1 MSTGAAAALPLAVA
15 RPRVF
20 NPWLVAMAVVI
31 PTFMEVLDTT
41 IANVAL
47 RYIAGGLS
55 AAVTDSE
62 WVITS
67 YLAANAIILPI
78 SGWLAAHLGRRNYF
92 LLSITIFT
100 LSSFLCGMAT
110 SLGQLILFR
119 VMQGLAGGG
128 LQPSSQGILLDSF
141 PPEKQGAAQTMFGV
155 AALLAP
161 VVGPTLGGYITD
173 EYSWRWIFL
182 INIPVGIA
190 ALVLCAIVVRDPD
203 YLQDQRR
210 ELKKQPLNFDIL
222 GLTLLAMTMVC
233 WEVVLSKGQEWDWF
247 NDAFGRIQILSALFL
262 VGVTS
267 LVVWE
272 TRHSSPIVNFRP
284 LLDRNFAPC
293 CLIIFC
299 AFGVLYGSSTLLPAL
314 LESLFGYD
322 AFHAGLVLSP
332 AGAFTIMALV
342 VVGALLGRG
351 VDARW
356 LIAIGL
362 LILGAGNFWMSQLNL
377 EISPWQVVWPRVV
390 MITGLG
396 MIFAP
401 LNVAAFLYIPRSLR
415 PAAVGLL
422 ALLRNEGGSVGT
434 TMGQTIAERREI
446 FHALRLNENLD
457 QFNPAVNSYF
467 EQRRRYLSATDR
479 RSCGRPPNDSA
490 IARRSSGTASLLAFL
505 LRRFPDLCSPRS
517 RVGIPCLAY
526 ETLRRSKRSSH
537 CCRVGP
543 IITLENRRHE
553 LY

>member
-1 MSTGAAAALPLAVA
+1 MSPGASAVLAAPAP
-15 RPRVF
+15 RQRVF
-20 NPWLVAMAVVI
+20 NPWIVAMAVVI

-78 SGWLAAHLGRRNYF
+78 SGWLAALLGRRNYF
-92 LLSITIFT
+92 LLSIAIFT

-119 VMQGLAGGG
+119 IMQGLAGGG

-161 VVGPTLGGYITD
+161 VIGPTLGGYITD

-190 ALVLCAIVVRDPD
+190 ALALCAMVVRDPE
-203 YLQDQRR
+203 YLKDQRR
-210 ELKKQPLNFDIL
+210 ELKKQRLNFDIL
-222 GLTLLAMTMVC
+222 GLSLLAMTMVC

-247 NDAFGRIQILSALFL
+247 NDSFGRIQILSALFL
-262 VGVTS
+262 IGGTS
-267 LVVWE
+267 LVLWE
-272 TRHSSPIVNFRP
+272 TRHSNPIVNFRP

-332 AGAFTIMALV
+332 AGAFTIIALV

-377 EISPWQVVWPRVV
+377 EISAWQVVWPRVV

-401 LNVAAFLYIPRSLR
+401 LNLAAFLYIPRALR
-415 PAAVGLL
+415 GAAVGLL

-434 TMGQTIAERREI
+434 TMGQTITERREI

-457 QFNPAVNSYF
+457 QFNPAVNSYLTDTQTTF
-467 EQRRRYLSATDR
+467 LQQTGDPAASQQMALQSLENLREQQASSLSYFDAFLIFTVL
-479 RSCGRPPNDSA
+479 A
-490 IARRSSGTASLLAFL
+490 VALAFL
-505 LRRFPDLCSPRS
+505 VLLM
-517 RVGIPCLAY
+517 
-526 ETLRRSKRSSH
+526 KRSTAQKGQH
-537 CCRVGP
+537 VAA
-543 IITLENRRHE
+543 E
-553 LY
+553 